1 MKRFRV
7 TCLKAT
13 KILGSP
19 GAVMQFTE
27 QEYVTDKEKIEV
39 MVSPGYAVVSIV
51 EILPIVTQLSYEVE
65 PFFKN
70 EDSEI
75 KWNDLK
81 KRNYEGKHPLSS

>member
-19 GAVMQFTE
+19 GSVMQFTE
-27 QEYVTDKEKIEV
+27 QEYATDKEKIEV

-51 EILPIVTQLSYEVE
+51 EILPDVRQLSYEIK
-65 PFFKN
+65 PLYN
-70 EDSEI
+70 E
-75 KWNDLK
+75 K
-81 KRNYEGKHPLSS
+81 KTISNS

>member
-19 GAVMQFTE
+19 GSVMQFTE

-39 MVSPGYAVVSIV
+39 LVSPGFAVVSIV
-51 EILPIVTQLSYEVE
+51 EILPAITQLSYKVE
-65 PFFKN
+65 PFF
-70 EDSEI
+70 
-75 KWNDLK
+75 NDV
-81 KRNYEGKHPLSS
+81 NGKHPLSS